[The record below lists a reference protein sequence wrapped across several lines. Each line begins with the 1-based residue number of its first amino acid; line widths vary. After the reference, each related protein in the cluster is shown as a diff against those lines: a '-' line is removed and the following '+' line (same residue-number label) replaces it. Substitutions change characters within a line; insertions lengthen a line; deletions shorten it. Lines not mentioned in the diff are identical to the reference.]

1 MNCLSIIS
9 SPLQLLNFN
18 EFLNEHKINN
28 YYLII
33 MVHNDNEYERIKYLL
48 DYYNILSYRIIRA
61 KFLIQYFTLFKF
73 IKKFKRI
80 KKLVIG
86 NFFSDPHLY
95 LVNKVIYEDLIVLD
109 DGINTSLIPKHIETK
124 ERILKSSHFRNLI
137 FWVLNIDVSYPD
149 KIYLFT
155 FFKNIRSDKIHILNN
170 KLASVREKIKNIQ
183 IKNQVYI
190 IGQPFVELGMLDRQE
205 YFENLK
211 KLKLKYNDLVYIPS
225 RKESKLKVDEI
236 KNKLGYEITYPN
248 LNIELFFIINNFL
261 PKKVYSFTSTA
272 LIILKILFNKPD
284 LISINSI
291 YVKSFAGRF
300 NPSVN
305 NKYYKTLKDYDVNI
319 VELS

>member
-1 MNCLSIIS
+1 MNCLSIVS

-28 YYLII
+28 YYLIV
-33 MVHNDNEYERIKYLL
+33 MVHNDNEYERINYLL

-61 KFLIQYFTLFKF
+61 KFLLQYFTLFKI
-73 IKKFKRI
+73 IKNFKRI

-86 NFFSDPHLY
+86 NFFSDPHLFI
-95 LVNKVIYEDLIVLD
+95 VNKLAYEDLIVLD
-109 DGINTSLIPKHIETK
+109 DGMNTSLIPKHIETK

-137 FWVLNIDVSYPD
+137 FSLLNIDVSYPD
-149 KIYLFT
+149 KINLFT

-170 KLASVREKIKNIQ
+170 NLESVREKIKNMQ

-190 IGQPFVELGMLDRQE
+190 IGQPFVELGMLGRQE

-225 RKESKLKVDEI
+225 RKESKLKIDEI
-236 KNKLGYEITYPN
+236 KNKLGYKITYPKI
-248 LNIELFFIINNFL
+248 NIEMYFIINNFL

-272 LIILKILFNKPD
+272 LIILRILFSNHP
-284 LISINSI
+284 LITINSI
-291 YVKSFAGRF
+291 FIRNFTGRF
-300 NPSVN
+300 KPSVTD
-305 NKYYKTLKDYDVNI
+305 KYYRTLKDYKINV